1 LNNKETKKRKS
12 HDQFPRKK
20 HHHRWRAYRNA
31 VAFGRIAPGFKRW
44 QRYGL
49 PENQNGNIPQGNGVA
64 VCAVR
69 LLEAFGTNGKVAGTL
84 RQKTMTLTEQ
94 ANWERLLAAMK
105 AEQAAEPNLML
116 KIEMEAKTA
125 DVEEVYVFMKR
136 NEGITPG

>member
-1 LNNKETKKRKS
+1 
-12 HDQFPRKK
+12 
-20 HHHRWRAYRNA
+20 
-31 VAFGRIAPGFKRW
+31 
-44 QRYGL
+44 
-49 PENQNGNIPQGNGVA
+49 
-64 VCAVR
+64 
-69 LLEAFGTNGKVAGTL
+69 
-84 RQKTMTLTEQ
+84 MTLTEQ